1 MGSAISFASPCAKLT
16 PRDRPVFVLRAPGPK
31 LEVGTKCQALD
42 IRMTWCEA
50 EVVGTR
56 TVESGRDEYRMHY
69 VGWKKNWDEWVARDS
84 GRIRQVSSGSKQPSP
99 AKTPGGTK
107 VASARKLVQRQRGAD
122 CGDSGGGRRGRA
134 GWKQQRGRAGGGGG
148 DDGGR

>member
-1 MGSAISFASPCAKLT
+1 
-16 PRDRPVFVLRAPGPK
+16 
-31 LEVGTKCQALD
+31 
-42 IRMTWCEA
+42 MTWCEA

-107 VASARKLVQRQRGAD
+107 SSLSSGSSCSDSAALTAVTPAEDDADGQGGSSSGACRWWRRRRRRAVKAPPSSRSTLTTPTRPRPRKART
-122 CGDSGGGRRGRA
+122 
-134 GWKQQRGRAGGGGG
+134 
-148 DDGGR
+148 